1 MWFFI
6 SFHFAIEVRAG
17 LVMQQRPMTIVNSWV
32 SGKNLNF
39 IFTTHPLWGYSG
51 MQDCT
56 LLSWNE
62 LILIY
67 FSAMRAS
74 EDIFCVE
81 YNFLDC
87 SARWCWGRQWK
98 RLTTMSPLLL
108 ILIFLSE
115 KTRARSFRSLIFHT
129 TCWCDRYHR
138 RIYSAFSCLSTLNI
152 GEISSRIHTR
162 TMKQRAQC
170 WWRGKISF
178 FIIYDYLVLMEINFE
193 NTHTAAARGKG
204 KQHNT
209 T

>member
-1 MWFFI
+1 MQHTLTYNTQNWRKSKKVFFLYHFI
-6 SFHFAIEVRAG
+6 SLFAIEAKAG
-17 LVMQQRPMTIVNSWV
+17 LVMQQRPMTIVNSRV

-39 IFTTHPLWGYSG
+39 IFTTRPLWGYSG

-67 FSAMRAS
+67 FLAMRAS

-129 TCWCDRYHR
+129 TCWCAIGIAGGFIRHFHVYQRSTSLRYHR
-138 RIYSAFSCLSTLNI
+138 EYTRERWNRERSA
-152 GEISSRIHTR
+152 GEE
-162 TMKQRAQC
+162 
-170 WWRGKISF
+170 GKFPI
-178 FIIYDYLVLMEINFE
+178 L
-193 NTHTAAARGKG
+193 
-204 KQHNT
+204 
-209 T
+209 